1 MLFRFWEML
10 AYLANTL
17 IFIMVGVVI
26 MEKALNSL
34 DEYDLFLLVVGYF
47 GITVIRFVAAVKPNK
62 QSWHAPKALLH
73 LFVCFLG
80 PLKDV
85 LTCITSSI
93 DQNKKYTSCVLT
105 PKWFFQMNSFFMFT
119 KTLISQITCKKN
131 GNWRNQFRNRQTS
144 SLARACWLTNNGLVS
159 FLGV

>member
-47 GITVIRFVAAVKPNK
+47 GITVIRFVAVLKPNK
-62 QSWHAPKALLH
+62 QSWHAHKALLH
-73 LFVCFLG
+73 FFGCFTD
-80 PLKDV
+80 PLKKA
-85 LTCITSSI
+85 LICSTSSI
-93 DQNKKYTSCVLT
+93 DQSMIYSSCVLT
-105 PKWFFQMNSFFMFT
+105 MRCFFFQMNIFVMFT
-119 KTLISQITCKKN
+119 QTFIS
-131 GNWRNQFRNRQTS
+131 
-144 SLARACWLTNNGLVS
+144 
-159 FLGV
+159 